1 MKAKNNNE
9 ETVNDNPVF
18 AKYGP
23 PFLVSDSDKVTL
35 NERAIA
41 VECATKNQVQYLP
54 GTKTYERYDKAQG
67 LWKLIHEKEVVKSLD
82 DLLVELGKEYE
93 QEETVQRVGSSKLH
107 SLCRMLQPLHINV
120 KSEDLRGLV
129 HVGDRVL
136 DLNGTRSKLFDHN
149 PKFGFKF
156 TSGVQYKAK
165 AKCPKFIDKL
175 LKPAIPDYDIELI
188 QKYFGSALLGPN
200 ISQNILLIRGTPGGG
215 KGTLVSV
222 IEKVLGEHYVADL
235 RAKHLTGRFETSAFL
250 GKRVLMGKDVPGD
263 TLQERGARM
272 LKSLVGGDLMQ
283 AEIKYNPAK
292 QLIRGDYHVV
302 LVANNNLRIALDGD
316 DEAWGRR
323 LLIVDYN
330 NPKPTKVIPE
340 FAKELFEEES
350 SGILNWLIDGAM
362 EFRADLKK
370 NHGKLSLNDEQTER
384 INGMLHDSDSVLT
397 FVDQRLTE
405 VRKKDVSS
413 DELLLGYFD
422 LCKERK
428 WTPVSSHLFQTRV
441 PDLVAQKFQ
450 VCRRN
455 DIMRDGKAVRGFK
468 HISLN

>member
-1 MKAKNNNE
+1 MNRN
-9 ETVNDNPVF
+9 TDTNDNPVF

-23 PFLVSDSDKVTL
+23 PFLGMDNDKVVL

-41 VECATKNQVQYLP
+41 VECATKNQVRYLA
-54 GTKTYERYDKAQG
+54 GTKTYERYDKIAG
-67 LWKLIHEKEVVKSLD
+67 IWKQVHASEVGELLGDMLI
-82 DLLVELGKEYE
+82 ELGEEYE
-93 QEETVQRVGSSKLH
+93 QEEAVYLVGSAKIN
-107 SLCRMLQPLHINV
+107 SLCRMLQPFHYKV
-120 KSEDLRGLV
+120 DSEDLRGLV
-129 HVGDRVL
+129 HVGNGVL
-136 DLNGTRSKLFDHN
+136 NLNGTRSKLFDHD

-156 TSGVQYKAK
+156 ASGVKYDVK
-165 AKCPKFIDKL
+165 AKCPKFVNQL

-188 QKYFGSALLGPN
+188 QKYFGSALIGPN
-200 ISQNILLIRGTPGGG
+200 ISQNILVIRGTPGSG
-215 KGTLVSV
+215 KGTLVTV
-222 IEKVLGEHYVADL
+222 MEKVLGEHYVADL

-250 GKRVLMGKDVPGD
+250 GKRVLLGKDVPGD

-283 AEIKYNPAK
+283 AEIKYNPTK
-292 QLIRGDYHVV
+292 QPIRGDYHVV
-302 LVANNNLRIALDGD
+302 LVANDNLRIALDGD

-323 LLIVDYN
+323 LLIVDYKK
-330 NPKPTKVIPE
+330 PKTDKIIPE
-340 FAKELFEEES
+340 FAKDLFEEEA

-362 EFRADLKK
+362 AFRSDLNK
-370 NHGKLSLNDEQTER
+370 NHGKLRLNDEQTER

-405 VRKKDVSS
+405 AKKKDVSS

>member
-1 MKAKNNNE
+1 MKAKNYE
-9 ETVNDNPVF
+9 ETVNKNPVF
-18 AKYGP
+18 AKYGE
-23 PFLVSDSDKVTL
+23 PFLVSDSGKVTL

-54 GTKTYERYDKAQG
+54 DTKTYERYDQDAG
-67 LWKLIHEKEVVKSLD
+67 VWKLVHEKEVVKYLD
-82 DLLVELGKEYE
+82 DLLVELGKQDD
-93 QEETVQRVGSSKLH
+93 QEEAVQRVGSAKLN

-129 HVGDRVL
+129 HVRNGVL
-136 DLNGTRSKLFDHN
+136 DLKGSKSMLFKHN

-156 TSGVQYKAK
+156 ASGVKYDPK
-165 AKCPKFIDKL
+165 AKCPKFIDQL

-188 QKYFGSALLGPN
+188 QKYFGSALIGPN
-200 ISQNILLIRGTPGGG
+200 TSQHILIIRGRAGAG

-222 IEKVLGEHYVADL
+222 MEKVLGEHYVADL

-283 AEIKYNPAK
+283 AEIKYNPTK
-292 QLIRGDYHVV
+292 QSIRGDYHVV

-316 DEAWGRR
+316 EEAWGRR
-323 LLIVDYN
+323 LIVVEYN
-330 NPKPTKVIPE
+330 NPKPAKIIPE
-340 FAKELFEEES
+340 FAKDLFEEEA

-397 FVDQRLTE
+397 FVDQRLKE
-405 VRKKDVSS
+405 VQKKDVSS